1 LRGGGWLLAPALLLA
16 GFSPFEAEERNVREG
31 NERLV
36 SGDAAVALNR
46 YDDADREVG
55 PRAEI
60 DYDRGDA
67 LYRLGRLAEARE
79 TWRRALR
86 LGSPP
91 LSSRASQNIASALA
105 AGGDREGAIAALVDA
120 LRADPANEDARFN
133 LEVLLRQKE
142 AADHRP
148 DGQSMDSPQGRSGE
162 KARSE
167 EEGPGPKPSSRKPS
181 PGALRPP
188 ETSADPHP
196 ASGTEEVNPEAA
208 DASSRANPPLT
219 REEAERILDAFR
231 SSERPLPRGGEPPR
245 RRVEADRD
253 W

>member
-1 LRGGGWLLAPALLLA
+1 MRGAVWLVALALLLA
-16 GFSPFEAEERNVREG
+16 GFSPFEAEEQNVREG
-31 NERLV
+31 NERLA
-36 SGDAAVALNR
+36 SKDAAAALGR
-46 YDDADREVG
+46 YDDADRSVG

-60 DYDRGDA
+60 DYDRGEA

-79 TWRRALR
+79 AWLRALR
-86 LGSPP
+86 RGSPP

-105 AGGDREGAIAALVDA
+105 AGGDRDGAIAALVDA
-120 LRADPANEDARFN
+120 LRADRDNEDARFN

-142 AADHRP
+142 AAEHRP
-148 DGQSMDSPQGRSGE
+148 DGQSMNSPPSRPGE

-167 EEGPGPKPSSRKPS
+167 EEGPGSEPSSRKPS
-181 PGALRPP
+181 PGALRLP
-188 ETSADPHP
+188 ETASEPRP
-196 ASGTEEVNPEAA
+196 AGTEEVNPEAA
-208 DASSRANPPLT
+208 DASSRPDPPLT